1 VRTSLPNLSRPTNPT
16 DADRLVVFGGVDTH
30 ADTHTAAAL
39 SQHGVSLGHA
49 TFPTTPTGYRALL
62 GWLASFGELTR
73 VAVEG
78 TGSYGAGLTAHCRAA
93 SVEVMEVNRPARRL
107 RRGRGKS
114 DPVDAENA
122 ARAALAGAD
131 LAVPKTRDGIVE
143 SLRVLHQTRQSAVH
157 DQTAALNAFQQLI
170 WTAPATLRSQLE
182 PLSRTKQLRTCRRF
196 RTADLTDPGQATK
209 TALRRLSQRITNLD
223 TEIKQATADLDTL
236 TRQHR
241 PHLLAITGVG
251 PITAAQLLI
260 TAGDN
265 PERMTSPAAFV
276 ALCGANPIPA
286 SSGNTI
292 RHRLNRGG
300 DRRANYAL
308 HTIALTR
315 LRCDPETR
323 AYADR
328 LKARG
333 KTNRDIRRCL
343 KRYLARRI
351 YHLLLTQP
359 NQTAEPLPQAA

>member
-1 VRTSLPNLSRPTNPT
+1 MRTSLPNLSDPSNPAA
-16 DADRLVVFGGVDTH
+16 ADRLVFGGVDTH
-30 ADTHTAAAL
+30 SRTHTAAAVD
-39 SQHGVSLGHA
+39 QRGISLGHA
-49 TFPTTPTGYRALL
+49 TFPASPAGYRALL
-62 GWLASFGELTR
+62 GWLSSLGELAR

-78 TGSYGAGLTAHCRAA
+78 TGSYGAGLTEHCRAA
-93 SVEVMEVNRPARRL
+93 SVQVLEVNRPTRRL

-131 LAVPKTRDGIVE
+131 LAVPKARNGIVE

-157 DQTAALNAFQQLI
+157 DRTAALNAFQQLI
-170 WTAPATLRSQLE
+170 WTAPTALRSQLE
-182 PLSRTKQLRTCRRF
+182 PLSRTDQLLICSRF
-196 RTADLTDPGQATK
+196 RTGDLTDPGQATK
-209 TALRRLSQRITNLD
+209 TALRRLAHRITNLD
-223 TEIKQATADLDTL
+223 TEIDQATADLDHL
-236 TRQHR
+236 TRRHR
-241 PHLLAITGVG
+241 PDLLAMTGVG

-265 PERMTSPAAFV
+265 PERMTTPAAFV

-286 SSGNTI
+286 SSGNTT

-300 DRRANYAL
+300 DRRANSAL

-315 LRCDPETR
+315 LRSDPETR
-323 AYADR
+323 AYANR
-328 LKARG
+328 LKTRG

-351 YHLLLTQP
+351 YHLLTTQP
-359 NQTAEPLPQAA
+359 NQTTQPPPQAA